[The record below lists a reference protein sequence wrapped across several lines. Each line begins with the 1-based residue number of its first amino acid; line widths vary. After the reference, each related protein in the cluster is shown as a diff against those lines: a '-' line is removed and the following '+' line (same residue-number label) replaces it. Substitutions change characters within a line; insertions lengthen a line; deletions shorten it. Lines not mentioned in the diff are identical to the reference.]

1 MLPNITIQFIA
12 IQLSAPMKDVDIIYF
27 TLFPWDHPYSSVSF
41 SLAKEFIKHN
51 RVFYVNPPYSY
62 KDLVTTA
69 GDKYTKERM
78 PDLLM
83 HRMRYEQPQILNDHP
98 NQDSFKAVMPPIV
111 PPINF
116 LKPGGLYDKMRT
128 RNNKKLLK
136 TIQRVIKENNIKNYI
151 YLNCFN
157 PYYGG
162 TLPRDSFNPMLNIY
176 QCIDDIS
183 QNSYT
188 NRHGLNLERQAIQMA
203 DITTVTST
211 ELKNIWQKD
220 ANEIHLV
227 PNAADIDLFKQT
239 IQQEFPRPEEIKHVK
254 NKIIGF
260 VGNLD
265 ADRIDYPLIKKVAEK
280 HSDKTI
286 LLIGP
291 NNNTEL
297 AELKIDKLPNVIMT
311 GSKDI
316 TQLPP
321 YLHYFDVAMIPFQ
334 LNKLTKSIYPLK
346 INEYLAAGRAV
357 VATDFSTDIRS
368 FNDIIDIGTS
378 HDQFIQLIDKAIA
391 ENSIENVEH
400 RVRVANS
407 NTWTDRVSQIW
418 SIVDR
423 KLSKQTVSSK

>member
-1 MLPNITIQFIA
+1 
-12 IQLSAPMKDVDIIYF
+12 MKDVDIIYF
-27 TLFPWDHPYSSVSF
+27 TLFPWDHAYSSVSF
-41 SLAKEFIKHN
+41 SFAKEFIKNN

-62 KDLVTTA
+62 KNLLTSV

-78 PDLLM
+78 PDLLL

-98 NQDSFKAVMPPIV
+98 NKDNFKAIMPPIV

-116 LKPGGLYDKMRT
+116 LKPGGFYDKMRA
-128 RNNKKLLK
+128 RNDKKLMK
-136 TIQRVIKENNIKNYI
+136 TIQRIIKENNIKNYI
-151 YLNCFN
+151 YINCFN
-157 PYYGG
+157 PFYGG
-162 TLPRDSFNPMLNIY
+162 VLPRDSFKPMLNIY

-188 NRHGLNLERQAIQMA
+188 TRHGVDLEQKAIQAA

-227 PNAADIDLFKQT
+227 PNAADIDLFKKT
-239 IQQEFPRPEEIKHVK
+239 LQQKFARPEEIKDVK

-280 HSDKTI
+280 HKDKTI

-297 AELKIDKLPNVIMT
+297 AELKIDKMPNVIMT
-311 GSKDI
+311 GSINIKK
-316 TQLPP
+316 LPP
-321 YLHYFDVAMIPFQ
+321 YLHYFDVAMIPFK

-357 VATDFSTDIRS
+357 VATDFSADIRS
-368 FNDIIDIGTS
+368 FSDIINIGTS
-378 HDQFIQLIDKAIA
+378 HDNFIQLIDKAIA
-391 ENSIENVEH
+391 ENSTENIEH
-400 RVRVANS
+400 RVNVANS
-407 NTWTDRVSQIW
+407 NTWTARVEQIW

-423 KLSKQTVSSK
+423 KLSKQTVS

>member
-1 MLPNITIQFIA
+1 
-12 IQLSAPMKDVDIIYF
+12 MKDVDIIYF
-27 TLFPWDHPYSSVSF
+27 TLFPWDHAYSSVSF
-41 SLAKEFIKHN
+41 SFAKEFIKNN

-62 KDLVTTA
+62 KDLITSA

-78 PDLLM
+78 SDLLM
-83 HRMRYEQPQILNDHP
+83 HRMRYEQPEILNNHP
-98 NQDSFKAVMPPIV
+98 NQANFKAIMPPIV

-116 LKPGGLYDKMRT
+116 LNPGGFYDKMRI
-128 RNNKKLLK
+128 RNDKKLMK

-151 YLNCFN
+151 YINCFN
-157 PYYGG
+157 PFYGG
-162 TLPRDSFNPMLNIY
+162 VLPRDAFKPMLNIY

-188 NRHGLNLERQAIQMA
+188 TRHGVDLEQKAIQMA

-227 PNAADIDLFKQT
+227 PNAADIDLFKKT
-239 IQQEFPRPEEIKHVK
+239 LQQKFERPEAIKHVK

-260 VGNLD
+260 IGNLD

-280 HSDKTI
+280 HQDKTI

-297 AELKIDKLPNVIMT
+297 VELKIDKMPNVIMT
-311 GSKDI
+311 GSI
-316 TQLPP
+316 NIQNLPP
-321 YLHYFDVAMIPFQ
+321 YLHYFDVAMIPFK

-357 VATDFSTDIRS
+357 VATDFSVDIRTFS
-368 FNDIIDIGTS
+368 DIIGIGTS
-378 HDQFIQLIDKAIA
+378 HDQFVQLIDKAIA
-391 ENSIENVEH
+391 ENSPENIEH
-400 RVRVANS
+400 RVNVANS
-407 NTWTDRVSQIW
+407 NTWTARVEQIW

-423 KLSKQTVSSK
+423 KLSKQTVS

>member
-1 MLPNITIQFIA
+1 
-12 IQLSAPMKDVDIIYF
+12 MKDVDIIYF

-41 SLAKEFIKHN
+41 SLAKEFMKNN

-62 KDLVTTA
+62 KDLMTSL

-78 PDLLM
+78 SDLLL
-83 HRMRYEQPQILNDHP
+83 HRMRYEYPEILNDHP
-98 NQDSFKAVMPPIV
+98 NQDSFKAIMPPIV

-116 LKPGGLYDKMRT
+116 LNPGGIYDKMRD
-128 RNNKKLLK
+128 RNNKTLLK
-136 TIQRVIKENNIKNYI
+136 TIQRVIKDNNIKNYI

-162 TLPRDSFNPMLNIY
+162 VLPRDSFKPMLNIY

-188 NRHGLNLERQAIQMA
+188 NRHGLVLEKKAIQQA

-220 ANEIHLV
+220 AKEIHLV
-227 PNAADIDLFKQT
+227 PNAADIDLFKKT
-239 IQQEFPRPEEIKHVK
+239 IQQKFERPEEIKHVS

-265 ADRIDYPLIKKVAEK
+265 ADRIDYQLIKKVAEK

-291 NNNTEL
+291 SNNTEL
-297 AELKIDKLPNVIMT
+297 AELEIDKLPNVIMT
-311 GSKDI
+311 GSINIKN
-316 TQLPP
+316 LPP
-321 YLHYFDVAMIPFQ
+321 YLHYFDVAMIPFK

-357 VATDFSTDIRS
+357 VATDFSWDIRS

-378 HDQFIQLIDKAIA
+378 HDAFIQLIDKAIA

-400 RVRVANS
+400 RVNVANS
-407 NTWTDRVSQIW
+407 NTWTARVEQIW

-423 KLSKQTVSSK
+423 KLSKQAVS

>member
-1 MLPNITIQFIA
+1 
-12 IQLSAPMKDVDIIYF
+12 MKDVDIIYF

-41 SLAKEFIKHN
+41 SLAKEFMKNN

-62 KDLVTTA
+62 KDLMTSL

-78 PDLLM
+78 SDLLL
-83 HRMRYEQPQILNDHP
+83 HRMRYEYPEILNDHP
-98 NQDSFKAVMPPIV
+98 NQNSFKAIMPPIV

-116 LKPGGLYDKMRT
+116 LNPGGIYDKMRD
-128 RNNKKLLK
+128 RNNKTLLK
-136 TIQRVIKENNIKNYI
+136 AIQRVIKDNDIKNYI
-151 YLNCFN
+151 YINCFN

-162 TLPRDSFNPMLNIY
+162 VLPRDSFKPMLNIY

-188 NRHGLNLERQAIQMA
+188 NRHGLVLEKKAIQQA

-220 ANEIHLV
+220 AKEIHLV
-227 PNAADIDLFKQT
+227 PNAADIDLFKKT
-239 IQQEFPRPEEIKHVK
+239 IQQKFERPEEIKHVS

-265 ADRIDYPLIKKVAEK
+265 ADRIDYQLIKKVAEK

-297 AELKIDKLPNVIMT
+297 AELEIDKLPNVIMT
-311 GSKDI
+311 GSINIKD
-316 TQLPP
+316 LPP
-321 YLHYFDVAMIPFQ
+321 YLHYFDVAMIPFK

-357 VATDFSTDIRS
+357 VATDFSWDIRS

-378 HDQFIQLIDKAIA
+378 HDAFIQLIDKAIA

-400 RVRVANS
+400 RVNVANS
-407 NTWTDRVSQIW
+407 NTWTARVEQIW

-423 KLSKQTVSSK
+423 KLSKQAVS

>member
-1 MLPNITIQFIA
+1 
-12 IQLSAPMKDVDIIYF
+12 MKDVDIIYF
-27 TLFPWDHPYSSVSF
+27 TLFPWDHAYSSVSF
-41 SLAKEFIKHN
+41 SFAKEFIKNN

-62 KDLVTTA
+62 KDLLTSV

-78 PDLLM
+78 SDLLL
-83 HRMRYEQPQILNDHP
+83 HRMRYEQPEILNDHP
-98 NQDSFKAVMPPIV
+98 NQDNFKAIMPPIV

-116 LKPGGLYDKMRT
+116 LKPGGFYDKMRV
-128 RNNKKLLK
+128 RNDKKLMK
-136 TIQRVIKENNIKNYI
+136 TIQRVIKENNIKKYI
-151 YLNCFN
+151 YINCFN
-157 PYYGG
+157 PFYGG
-162 TLPRDSFNPMLNIY
+162 VLPRDIFKPMLNIY

-188 NRHGLNLERQAIQMA
+188 TRHGVDLEQKAIQMA

-211 ELKNIWQKD
+211 ELKNIWEKD
-220 ANEIHLV
+220 AKEIHLV

-239 IQQEFPRPEEIKHVK
+239 LQQKFERPEAIKHVK

-280 HSDKTI
+280 HKDKTI

-297 AELKIDKLPNVIMT
+297 AELKIDKMPNVIMT
-311 GSKDI
+311 GSINIK
-316 TQLPP
+316 QLPP
-321 YLHYFDVAMIPFQ
+321 YLHYFDVAMIPFK

-357 VATDFSTDIRS
+357 VATDFSVDIRS
-368 FNDIIDIGTS
+368 FSDIIDIGTS
-378 HDQFIQLIDKAIA
+378 HDQFVQLIDKAIA
-391 ENSIENVEH
+391 ENSTENIEH
-400 RVRVANS
+400 RVNVANS
-407 NTWTDRVSQIW
+407 NTWTARVEQIW

-423 KLSKQTVSSK
+423 KLSKQTVS